1 MPNRQPPPPY
11 EQPHRGRKM
20 KAVTKKRGL
29 SANAHGGHLMATVFT
44 CGLWLPF
51 YGCWWLYR
59 QFVRRRQVTKYRG

>member
-1 MPNRQPPPPY
+1 
-11 EQPHRGRKM
+11 M